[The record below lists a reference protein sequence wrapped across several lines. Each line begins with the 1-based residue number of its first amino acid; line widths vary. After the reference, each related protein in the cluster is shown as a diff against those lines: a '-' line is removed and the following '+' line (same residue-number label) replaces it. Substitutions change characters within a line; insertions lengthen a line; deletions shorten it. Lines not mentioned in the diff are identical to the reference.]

1 MNKNNLSTSFATAIG
16 AAAKAFARVTGALAL
31 IAVALFAVNASANRT
46 ITVSSMTDSTATLVF
61 GPTDGET
68 YNLYMAYGAADGGA
82 SASGWDNLDELG
94 DIDSN
99 DNAYSADLPA
109 GWKTSAEA
117 KYLRFFLLR
126 SDNSVAAST
135 DTFVAS
141 ILNDSVLIVEAGSPV
156 TLSASAQYEEVRLR
170 DTLHLNGGTL
180 STPLVVVDGEAGCI
194 EINGGTLPS
203 SARLSLDPTL
213 ETENEYATVLKLRA
227 GKTTLHYA
235 TNANHNVAA
244 RILFNGGSMGGT
256 SFDGAP
262 LCSANGGKWILEGTF
277 NHPIR
282 FGDLGLQRQD
292 WLTGDGSIET
302 RGPCDVVFHDKD
314 YNAEHDY
321 RGTIRL
327 NTSNT
332 VWNHT
337 GNLVLSNAIDVI
349 CTSDNCLPSG
359 PQTGI
364 IEMKWVNR
372 AGPPAPRLNLNGH
385 SVAVRGIDGRS
396 GAVVV
401 TNASSTVA
409 TIRIGEGDATGG
421 ITNLVLC
428 KSNINLVKRGSET
441 NFVSLGT
448 SSLAAL
454 RVEAGTL
461 VVTGTAA
468 DTLSATSVTVA
479 EGATLVIDG
488 AAVFTPSVSGSGT
501 VEQVN
506 GGILEAAIGN
516 DGSADTL
523 VWDNPVLPEGTA
535 LVKVGSNRA
544 IVQTA
549 SALGSDITVR
559 GGTMVFS
566 GRTCTNEWY
575 RFVFNGSEYQSNTN
589 VVIGELRVYSD
600 TSKAE
605 NVAKDIGSGG
615 KILSAGSSPANLQQ
629 GGCVASFATAYQS
642 ELNSLL
648 GPGASANLWDLRNA
662 FDDSNYNAVVS
673 KSKYYIYGNA
683 SQVWV
688 AFRMAAGK
696 NRVQCYLPAISSGI
710 VWYLHPS
717 AWLFQTSVDGVNW
730 KTVDTRT
737 GAVSKS
743 GYGST
748 PFVIKGFLADKA
760 AGFNPSANV
769 KVTAGAT
776 LDARGVVNGQTLSHL
791 TVDMTTRGGTIRG
804 VKIAQGGVLN
814 LVNIPEGMS
823 LHNAEIPITLLD
835 VADGANL
842 PSWTVLVDGTP
853 AGVGTLKWD
862 GEKLSLW
869 DGVTF
874 FILN

>member
-16 AAAKAFARVTGALAL
+16 AAAKALARVTGALAL
-31 IAVALFAVNASANRT
+31 IAVALFAVNASADRT
-46 ITVSSMTDSTATLVF
+46 ITISSMTDSKATLVF
-61 GPTDGET
+61 GSTDGEI
-68 YNLYMAYGAADGGA
+68 YYLYMAYGAADGGN
-82 SASGWDNLDELG
+82 SASGWDNFEEIG
-94 DIDSN
+94 EIDWN
-99 DNAYSADLPA
+99 ENAYQADLPA

-126 SDNSVAAST
+126 SDSSVVSCT
-135 DTFVAS
+135 DTVIAS

-156 TLSASAQYEEVRLR
+156 TLSASAEYEEVRLR

-203 SARLSLDPTL
+203 SARLSLDPAL
-213 ETENEYATVLKLRA
+213 VSQNEYATVLVLRS

-256 SFDGAP
+256 SFSGKP
-262 LCSANGGKWILEGTF
+262 LCSVNGGKWILEGTS

-282 FGDLGLQRQD
+282 FGDLGLQKMD

-321 RGTIRL
+321 RGTIWL

-468 DTLSATSVTVA
+468 DTLSAISVTVS

-488 AAVFTPSVSGSGT
+488 ASLFTPELSNDGS

-506 GGILEAAIGN
+506 GGVLEAAIGN
-516 DGSADTL
+516 DGSADTV

-549 SALGSDITVR
+549 SALGNDITVR

-575 RFVFNGSEYQSNTN
+575 RFVFNGTPYGQRNQ
-589 VVIGELRVYSD
+589 VAIGDLRLYSD

-605 NVAKDIGSGG
+605 DVAYGIAAEGNFLAVGT
-615 KILSAGSSPANLQQ
+615 SPANLAQ
-629 GGCVASFATAYQS
+629 GQCVANFATTTTKPS
-642 ELNSLL
+642 GKTVS
-648 GPGASANLWDLRNA
+648 LWDWRYG
-662 FDDSNYNAVVS
+662 FDNNRTKAVLS
-673 KSKYYIYGNA
+673 ENTYYLYENHEQI
-683 SQVWV
+683 WV

-696 NRVQCYLPAISSGI
+696 NRVQCYLPFTSWLT
-710 VWYLHPS
+710 WYWHPS

-730 KTVDTRT
+730 QTVDTQT
-737 GAVSKS
+737 GVLTSD

-791 TVDMTTRGGTIRG
+791 TVDMTTGGGTIRG

-842 PSWTVLVDGTP
+842 KSWTVLVDGAP

-874 FILN
+874 LILN